1 MQETTTTT
9 ELAPVQVSETKKR
22 ITLSTFKAFIRKNSN
37 RLFSKTTSRF
47 DGMIDCVSAVKD
59 DFSPVEA
66 DKVIRGAI
74 WLVFGS
80 RDYFRHFENESFIGI
95 EVSNCC
101 GCGILAVKK

>member
-1 MQETTTTT
+1 METTITTPT
-9 ELAPVQVSETKKR
+9 ETKKK
-22 ITLSTFKAFIRKNSN
+22 ITLSTFKAFIRKNSDG
-37 RLFSKTTSRF
+37 LYSKTNSRF

-59 DFSPVEA
+59 EFSPVQA

-80 RDYFRHFENESFIGI
+80 RDYFRPFENESFIGI

-101 GCGILAVKK
+101 GCGILAVRK